1 MYRSAVQQYKD
12 WIIIVKKSKVNG
24 IDNLELQS
32 EYRKYLGIR
41 DSNSFNVIF
50 KDVFGSTN
58 LDGLTKIL
66 KFKDRIK
73 RIN

>member
-50 KDVFGSTN
+50 KDVFGSIN